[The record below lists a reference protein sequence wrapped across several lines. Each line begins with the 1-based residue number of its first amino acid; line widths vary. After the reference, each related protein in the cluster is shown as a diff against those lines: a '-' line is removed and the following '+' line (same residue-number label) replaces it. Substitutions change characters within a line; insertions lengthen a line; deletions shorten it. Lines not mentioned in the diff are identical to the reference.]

1 MNDMFAKRLKCL
13 RRTQGLSQV
22 QLAEKLG
29 VKKQSVCNWENDNIR
44 PSIEMLEKAADFFG
58 VSTDYL
64 LGRPESTYSS
74 SNTID
79 VTGLKPKQ
87 IEHLRQIVEDLRGD

>member
-1 MNDMFAKRLKCL
+1 MNDMFAKRLKSL
-13 RRTQGLSQV
+13 RRAQGISQV

-44 PSIEMLEKAADFFG
+44 PSVEMLEKAADFFG

-64 LGRPESTYSS
+64 LGRPDKPCGRSS
-74 SNTID
+74 SID

-87 IEHLRQIVEDLRGD
+87 VEHIRQIVDDIRGD